1 MLDINLEINKLLYDK
16 NYQIRALE
24 AFNRGDF
31 FDVFNNEQYKGLC
44 SIGRTKKKSGR
55 AVKYKSKLNRK

>member
-24 AFNRGDF
+24 AFKRGDF
-31 FDVFNNEQYKGLC
+31 FDVFDNEQ
-44 SIGRTKKKSGR
+44 
-55 AVKYKSKLNRK
+55 